1 MHYKKMLLIFA
12 AAIVLILTACGKKNL
27 ETVPETKPPV
37 DAPAQS
43 EEEQEEVF
51 YQFPLTGIKTEIEPE
66 GRVVAATINNHPA
79 ARPQSGLSKADIVYE
94 VLAEGNT
101 TRFLALFQSEQPEN
115 IGPIRSAR
123 DYFIELAQGYNSL
136 YVAHGYSP
144 EAKEMLLAGEIDQ
157 LNGMQHDGTLFKR
170 ATTSKSPAQ
179 FIYYF

>member
-1 MHYKKMLLIFA
+1 MLLIFA
-12 AAIVLILTACGKKNL
+12 AAIVLILTACSKKNL

-94 VLAEGNT
+94 VLAE
-101 TRFLALFQSEQPEN
+101 E
-115 IGPIRSAR
+115 IRLG
-123 DYFIELAQGYNSL
+123 F
-136 YVAHGYSP
+136 
-144 EAKEMLLAGEIDQ
+144 
-157 LNGMQHDGTLFKR
+157 
-170 ATTSKSPAQ
+170 
-179 FIYYF
+179 